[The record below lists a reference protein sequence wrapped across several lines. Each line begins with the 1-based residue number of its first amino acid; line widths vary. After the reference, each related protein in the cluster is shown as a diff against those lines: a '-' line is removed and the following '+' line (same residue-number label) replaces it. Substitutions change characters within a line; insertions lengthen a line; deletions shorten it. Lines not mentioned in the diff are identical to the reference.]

1 MSHTLK
7 KRGKSPANLVVAV
20 DDDSAVLGEVLH
32 RSTKTSKSSK
42 KAKNSDKLLK
52 PSQINNPDSDF
63 ELGTLVSDQN
73 SSAYRSKCSCDSH
86 FDKVF
91 LDSNYN
97 IIADKMFDLIFG
109 ANEFVRTYRQAQRIY
124 EDTATEWYTSA
135 KDNCEERMLN
145 YKVPYESTFVG
156 RGTITT
162 RERQTILKK
171 EAGSYY
177 QVETE
182 LFNSGVRYSDT
193 FSLVMRYCILQTSG
207 TTTHLLITAQVRFCK
222 QVLGFIKQL
231 IERNAF
237 TASIEGFKDMNN
249 RLNLI
254 SKFKKG
260 KYFQTFVFCCC
271 RNLLCLFEEK
281 RLLTRDGVTLPV
293 PVVNN
298 KRARRTSRHDTLG
311 IKSSDPLIN
320 NADKGILNHLTL
332 SIISHANPILCFL
345 MFIVVFLVMIQLYL
359 YLKLR
364 YMDILVDS
372 LSNLM
377 KMSSSSSSKRRA

>member
-254 SKFKKG
+254 SKFKK
-260 KYFQTFVFCCC
+260 
-271 RNLLCLFEEK
+271 EK

-320 NADKGILNHLTL
+320 NADKDHLTL

>member
-1 MSHTLK
+1 MTLTLK
-7 KRGKSPANLVVAV
+7 KRGNSPANLVSAV
-20 DDDSAVLGEVLH
+20 DDDSTVLGEVLH
-32 RSTKTSKSSK
+32 RSTKTSKLSK
-42 KAKNSDKLLK
+42 KVKNSDKLLK

-124 EDTATEWYTSA
+124 EDKATEWSTSA
-135 KDNCEERMLN
+135 ENNCEERMLN
-145 YKVPYESTFVG
+145 YKLPYESTFVG
-156 RGTITT
+156 RGTITA

-222 QVLGFIKQL
+222 QVVGFIKRL

-249 RLNLI
+249 
-254 SKFKKG
+254 
-260 KYFQTFVFCCC
+260 Q
-271 RNLLCLFEEK
+271 K
-281 RLLTRDGVTLPV
+281 RLLTRDGATPPASALK
-293 PVVNN
+293 N
-298 KRARRTSRHDTLG
+298 KRAHPMSRHDALG
-311 IKSSDPLIN
+311 IKLSDPLMN
-320 NADKGILNHLTL
+320 NADKDHPAF
-332 SIISHANPILCFL
+332 SIISQVNPIVCFL
-345 MFIVVFLVMIQLYL
+345 MFIALFLLMIQLYL

-364 YMDILVDS
+364 YMDTLVDS

-377 KMSSSSSSKRRA
+377 KMSSSSSSKLRA